1 MSIVV
6 PEAIR
11 LGEPTLEIVRDGVP
25 LGRAAWN
32 TASPVDPGAHVV
44 EVRAKGKKPAR
55 IELSIA
61 SGRVSEIVV
70 PVLESAPAPREPAA
84 VVSPAGSELRTTHEG
99 AAMRTT
105 GVVVGSIGLAAIGTG
120 IYFGA
125 RALTLSNRAQSEC
138 PSGTSCTSEAL
149 EHNADASSSARIS
162 NVAVIGG
169 AVMLGGG
176 VLVYLL
182 APRAKTTVVPY
193 AGATGGGAVLTSSF

>member
-1 MSIVV
+1 V

-11 LGEPTLEIVRDGVP
+11 LGEPTLEIIRDGVP

-44 EVRAKGKKPAR
+44 EVRAKGKKPAH
-55 IELSIA
+55 IELAVA
-61 SGRVSEIVV
+61 SGRVSELVV
-70 PVLESAPAPREPAA
+70 PVLEPAPAPREAA
-84 VVSPAGSELRTTHEG
+84 PVVGPPSGPEPRAGEG
-99 AAMRTT
+99 TAMRTT
-105 GVVVGSIGLAAIGTG
+105 GVVVGSIGLAAIGAG
-120 IYFGA
+120 VYFGA
-125 RALTLSNRAQSEC
+125 RALTLSNRAQAEC
-138 PSGTSCTSEAL
+138 PSGTSCASEAL
-149 EHNADASSSARIS
+149 EHNADASSAARIS

-193 AGATGGGAVLTSSF
+193 AGATGGGAMVTSSF